1 MNRAGL
7 PQNRTA
13 PLRGEPMFHRILDAD
28 TTAVQQALMDV
39 RRRFERAVSDDAL
52 ARMEL
57 VLAEV
62 LNNIAQHGTG
72 AGKEPAPEAPPRPAV
87 TIHLTVTR
95 HAGGLA
101 CAVTDDGAPLPPAC
115 LVEPDHLPSPE
126 LSALRAGGFGWVII
140 RDLTRSL
147 FHYRELNRNVL
158 CFNIP
163 RPDGDGLPV
172 PGGQADGAAADVA

>member
-1 MNRAGL
+1 MNRTFS
-7 PQNRTA
+7 PNRPTPA
-13 PLRGEPMFHRILDAD
+13 RGEPMFHRILDAD

-39 RRRFERAVSDDAL
+39 RHRFAGTVSDDAL

-72 AGKEPAPEAPPRPAV
+72 AGKEPRPDAPSRPAV

-101 CAVTDDGAPLPPAC
+101 CAVTDDGAPLPPGC
-115 LVEPDHLPSPE
+115 LVEPDQLPAPE
-126 LSALRAGGFGWVII
+126 LAALRAGGFGWVII
-140 RDLTRSL
+140 RDLARSL
-147 FHYRELNRNVL
+147 FHYRERNRNVL

-163 RPDGDGLPV
+163 RSEDDGVPLPGDG
-172 PGGQADGAAADVA
+172 ANSAAADVA